1 MAKDKTKVKRIRSSE
16 DKNML
21 ISALVYIV
29 LGAVLCIFRTQALN
43 WAMTV
48 AGIVAIVLGV
58 LAILKG
64 NLIYGMLMAAV
75 GALIILGGWLFVEII
90 LLILG
95 IVLCVKGV
103 FELLACFSFPKISI
117 IALLSA
123 VLTIVCGV
131 LLIVSKWEMVDSFLI
146 VIGVILILDRIFMFF
161 GKKLI

>member
-64 NLIYGMLMAAV
+64 NLIYGVLMAAV

-103 FELLACFSFPKISI
+103 FELLACFKFPKISI

-146 VIGVILILDRIFMFF
+146 VIGVILILD
-161 GKKLI
+161 

>member
-1 MAKDKTKVKRIRSSE
+1 
-16 DKNML
+16 
-21 ISALVYIV
+21 
-29 LGAVLCIFRTQALN
+29 
-43 WAMTV
+43 
-48 AGIVAIVLGV
+48 
-58 LAILKG
+58 
-64 NLIYGMLMAAV
+64 MAAV

-103 FELLACFSFPKISI
+103 FELLACFGFPKISI

-146 VIGVILILDRIFMFF
+146 VIGVILILDGIFMFF